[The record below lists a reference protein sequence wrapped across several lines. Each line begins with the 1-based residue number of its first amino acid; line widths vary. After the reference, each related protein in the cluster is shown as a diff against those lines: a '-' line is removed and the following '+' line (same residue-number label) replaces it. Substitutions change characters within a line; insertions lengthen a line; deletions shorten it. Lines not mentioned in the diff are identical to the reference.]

1 VLLVALLA
9 EERLVLEVLAR
20 HQVLLELQQLMLA
33 VAVAVQGLTER
44 LVRVVLEAE
53 VQALILEQYQQQMPQ
68 LTLVAAVVAV
78 ALNNLLQI
86 VQVETAALAS

>member
-20 HQVLLELQQLMLA
+20 HQVLLELQQRMLA

-53 VQALILEQYQQQMPQ
+53 VQALILERYQQQMPQ
-68 LTLVAAVVAV
+68 LTLVAVAVAV

-86 VQVETAALAS
+86 VQAVMAALAS